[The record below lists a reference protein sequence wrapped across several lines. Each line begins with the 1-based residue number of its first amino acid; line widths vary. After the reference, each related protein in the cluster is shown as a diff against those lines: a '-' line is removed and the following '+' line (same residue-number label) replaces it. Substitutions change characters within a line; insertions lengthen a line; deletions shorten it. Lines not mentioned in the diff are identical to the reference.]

1 MLNWGHHNSYDEP
14 SVSSSGSSSV
24 AANLSSSYNS
34 DSRNQGC
41 MGGGNNNMQ
50 YGSSIGGGN
59 GGGGGGYGDYSP
71 HMDPINMMSMDDQE
85 KKKLERKRARNR
97 QAASKCRQKKMDRIK
112 ELEDQ
117 VLHEKHRGQ
126 RLDAE
131 LVELNRALAN
141 FRQMVERHSNTGCP
155 NNSIRA

>member
-14 SVSSSGSSSV
+14 SVSSSSGSSSV

-41 MGGGNNNMQ
+41 MGGGNNNIQ
-50 YGSSIGGGN
+50 YGTSIGGGN
-59 GGGGGGYGDYSP
+59 GGGGGYGDYSP